1 MKKIV
6 NNIKSLI
13 LSTQGMRISVSSID
27 RNSLEIEKHDLLGDS
42 TNSVIYKILFFIG
55 HENQNFWEVIRVHL

>member
-1 MKKIV
+1 
-6 NNIKSLI
+6 
-13 LSTQGMRISVSSID
+13 MRISVSSID

-42 TNSVIYKILFFIG
+42 TNSVIYKIIFFIG